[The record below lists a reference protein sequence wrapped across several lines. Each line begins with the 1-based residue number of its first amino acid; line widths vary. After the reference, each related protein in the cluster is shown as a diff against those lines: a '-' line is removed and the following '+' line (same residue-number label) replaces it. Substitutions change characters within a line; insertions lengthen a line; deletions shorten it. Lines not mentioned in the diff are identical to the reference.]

1 MRPIAGSSLSST
13 AAAPISAVSL
23 AVSKARAV
31 QSLPCR
37 TVNACPR
44 DSKSSPARA
53 DSGRP
58 FRV

>member
-31 QSLPCR
+31 QSLPLPHGQC
-37 TVNACPR
+37 V
-44 DSKSSPARA
+44 PA
-53 DSGRP
+53 
-58 FRV
+58 